1 MQIEQVTDKEKTENT
16 ASTCSVE
23 NTYDIMAGINSPD
36 AVLFKLYF
44 VKAGQ
49 NSSRKFQVIVLSY
62 LKTISYIN

>member
-1 MQIEQVTDKEKTENT
+1 MH
-16 ASTCSVE
+16 
-23 NTYDIMAGINSPD
+23 DIMAGINSPD